1 MVCAMAL
8 SLSVCTC
15 AQSGK
20 PATGVT
26 DPAQLTAL
34 LDHAAQPHQPQP
46 TATPR
51 DRSNAPASATNPP
64 APEPAAAAAAAAAAA
79 EPLSDALRQYRW
91 LDLLQLGHLA
101 PTLQNEGLDQASDII
116 DLEPHHVEGFGLQ
129 YFERKRLRQ
138 VVTRLQELMP
148 SSGDLPEATVLQ
160 VVHECVRTLPPTAG
174 AAAGGE
180 GAGGVLDAAGWLEQH
195 GLAGC
200 AETLIQGAGL
210 VLSDLAG
217 LTEADL
223 DDVDLQ
229 PTRTRALLLEA
240 VRRDLLLLPAEVAA
254 EAAGPGSEGP
264 GSDASLSS
272 AAAPSPTPPHESTPP
287 LPTPAAAPAPAA
299 AAAAAQIPE
308 PAASPQ
314 PEEPGR
320 TTAALAPTASAA
332 LDESDVGG
340 FLRSIGLGRHVATF
354 AAESMSIEALAGLAR
369 CCVYGSKDWYDALV
383 TCVVI
388 LSVETLPCWTNS
400 VDTDP
405 RRLCPGNGLRRHC
418 SRHRLS
424 CD

>member
-1 MVCAMAL
+1 
-8 SLSVCTC
+8 
-15 AQSGK
+15 
-20 PATGVT
+20 
-26 DPAQLTAL
+26 
-34 LDHAAQPHQPQP
+34 
-46 TATPR
+46 
-51 DRSNAPASATNPP
+51 
-64 APEPAAAAAAAAAAA
+64 
-79 EPLSDALRQYRW
+79 
-91 LDLLQLGHLA
+91 
-101 PTLQNEGLDQASDII
+101 
-116 DLEPHHVEGFGLQ
+116 
-129 YFERKRLRQ
+129 
-138 VVTRLQELMP
+138 
-148 SSGDLPEATVLQ
+148 
-160 VVHECVRTLPPTAG
+160 
-174 AAAGGE
+174 
-180 GAGGVLDAAGWLEQH
+180 
-195 GLAGC
+195 
-200 AETLIQGAGL
+200 

-369 CCVYGSKDWYDALV
+369 CCVYGSQDWYDALV